1 MLASVHTSN
10 EQREKRTLGGIEW
23 WRIQKTMFRKRQ
35 TPFSLVSRNYTTTNN
50 TKNDYRRR
58 INTSMKKQFKM

>member
-35 TPFSLVSRNYTTTNN
+35 TPFSLVSKKLHPTTQQ
-50 TKNDYRRR
+50 R
-58 INTSMKKQFKM
+58 ITLKTIIEGELTQV